1 LRFANWTFGPEQLD
15 NLCDGIQRE
24 ERETNQPEERL
35 MEMRGSVLLL
45 ATCAMLPITGAEGQ
59 APQAT
64 QLYTLDGTVRHG
76 NDPVESAELALSRGN
91 QAARLFRTGADGK
104 FSFPDLTPGP
114 VVLKVRRLGYKAEM
128 MNVNVGSQT
137 AARPLDVQLGEI
149 VSTVEE
155 VIVEGSKG
163 HLQEFYDH
171 KANNNF
177 AKFFER
183 KDIEERNPTYMS
195 ELLRTVTGAKISS
208 RGAGN
213 AILLRGCQ
221 PMVWVNGMRSPGAE
235 LDDVVRPIDVAAM
248 EVFPSSAGLPPQY
261 QDRNNRMCGAIMI
274 WTRNQ

>member
-1 LRFANWTFGPEQLD
+1 
-15 NLCDGIQRE
+15 
-24 ERETNQPEERL
+24 
-35 MEMRGSVLLL
+35 MEMRGTVLLL
-45 ATCAMLPITGAEGQ
+45 ATCAMLPIAGAEGQ

-76 NDPVESAELALSRGN
+76 DDPVEAAELALSRGN

-104 FSFPDLTPGP
+104 FSFPDLTAGP

-128 MNVNVGSQT
+128 MNVNVGPQT

-171 KANNNF
+171 KANNSF

-183 KDIEERNPTYMS
+183 KDIEAQNPTYLS
-195 ELLRTVTGAKISS
+195 ELLRTVTGAKIMS

-213 AILLRGCQ
+213 AVLFRGCQ

-248 EVFPSSAGLPPQY
+248 EVYPSSAGLQPQY
-261 QDRNNRMCGAIMI
+261 QDRNNRMCGAIMV